1 MTKRIAILAALVAV
15 AVALAGCGFKH
26 PVEWI
31 EAEEKQ
37 RIEEAVGRWVDG
49 IEDYNVDAM
58 AGNGILAA
66 GFKLV
71 IKEGQTGEPY
81 EKSVAE
87 LMEDLLADEANQLRF
102 REDPPPDGN
111 GAGYEL
117 DFRVDWGPITIAK
130 QSSATVIGEFGVW
143 ETIKGGLQGPDFTG
157 GRIEGGWWNSDN
169 GLITIYLVRTPNA
182 WKMISMTIV
191 FNAGV
196 NSTARAL
203 SGSMGLGIG
212 KLPSRLGW

>member
-87 LMEDLLADEANQLRF
+87 LMEELLADKENQEWF
-102 REDPPPDGN
+102 REEK
-111 GAGYEL
+111 GYEL
-117 DFRVDWGPITIAK
+117 VFRVDWGPITIAK

-143 ETIKGGLQGPDFTG
+143 ETIDGGLGSDVAG
-157 GRIEGGWWNSDN
+157 HIEDGWWNSDN
-169 GLITIYLVRTPNA
+169 GLITINLVRTPNA

-196 NSTARAL
+196 APTARAL
-203 SGSMGLGIG
+203 SGSVGLGIG